1 MLHVHLSFENATLY
15 SERYAQ
21 TRYTR
26 RKRKLLATQFAQNSS
41 ALPLHALCTCSD
53 HDFVTYPYS
62 LKPACSPWENN
73 ERVIPSICMLLTC
86 KRLDTEGRNS
96 WSVDEWSNSTWVS
109 WIRLFPAQS
118 IFCSQAQ
125 LRSLKYICFILI
137 SSVWREVVT
146 VDIYFLQYY
155 TCLI

>member
-1 MLHVHLSFENATLY
+1 MLDVHLSFENATLY
-15 SERYAQ
+15 NERHAQ

-26 RKRKLLATQFAQNSS
+26 RKRKLLVTQFAQNSS

-73 ERVIPSICMLLTC
+73 ERVICMLLTC

-96 WSVDEWSNSTWVS
+96 
-109 WIRLFPAQS
+109 
-118 IFCSQAQ
+118 
-125 LRSLKYICFILI
+125 
-137 SSVWREVVT
+137 
-146 VDIYFLQYY
+146 
-155 TCLI
+155 

>member
-15 SERYAQ
+15 NERYAQ

-73 ERVIPSICMLLTC
+73 ERVIPPHLHVTHMQKTWYWRSKLVICRRVVELHLSI
-86 KRLDTEGRNS
+86 
-96 WSVDEWSNSTWVS
+96 VDQAISS
-109 WIRLFPAQS
+109 S
-118 IFCSQAQ
+118 IHFCSQAQ
-125 LRSLKYICFILI
+125 LWSLKYICFILI